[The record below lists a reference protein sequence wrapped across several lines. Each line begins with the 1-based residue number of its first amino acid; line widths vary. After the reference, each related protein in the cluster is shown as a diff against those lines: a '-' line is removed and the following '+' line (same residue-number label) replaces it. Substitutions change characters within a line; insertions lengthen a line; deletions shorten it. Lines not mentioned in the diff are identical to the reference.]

1 MLAVFPYLFGNSS
14 VEDLCS
20 EESTLGLL
28 NDLLVNVVGGVVHDD
43 GAVLAVNLGI
53 QAGLANQVDDPLLA
67 VIRVQAKLGAQIS
80 DVHSAED
87 LAVALA
93 DEVSGG
99 VDKRIGRSSQEE
111 VASAHFL

>member
-1 MLAVFPYLFGNSS
+1 MSGNSS
-14 VEDLCS
+14 VQDLRS

-28 NDLLVNVVGGVVHDD
+28 NDLLVNVVGRVVHDD

-67 VIRVQAKLGAQIS
+67 VIRVQAKLGAQIPN
-80 DVHSAED
+80 VHSAEN

-99 VDKRIGRSSQEE
+99 VDERIGGRSQEE